1 MINHF
6 KAEHLQGLDNCS
18 RRRLCNAYLSAGR
31 GGDFL
36 QMLQNDL
43 DSARGGVVGDIEGV
57 KDRFPRGGA
66 MGLLE
71 SHPELIHK

>member
-1 MINHF
+1 MRVNQQCNVPF
-6 KAEHLQGLDNCS
+6 
-18 RRRLCNAYLSAGR
+18 RRLCNAYLSAGR

-36 QMLQNDL
+36 QMLQTDL
-43 DSARGGVVGDIEGV
+43 DSARGGGGIEGV

-71 SHPELIHK
+71 SHPELIQKYSVLAHR